1 MKLISYPTV
10 ILKSEY
16 KSLTNEIIS
25 VLDSHNV
32 ALSIYQMGS
41 VKDPGIS
48 DLDIICI
55 FKEGVSFNSDLRANL
70 TKHQKQ
76 ILTHGIFGCNKNNIN
91 QAIDYGCFSNLNH
104 LYGEN
109 LNFDKRDLFID
120 KDIKTQIAI
129 EYLVKMFI
137 ALDAQI
143 IFGVVKLR
151 SFLLLAKALM
161 FDLDLLNISH
171 GKLFDKVSQVHEWR
185 KNWFSNVPLESD
197 LKKFIFNFH
206 IDLKDELI
214 EIFKTKE
221 FFLPKENLILPGGL
235 NIIKDDKFYRR
246 HNGFLLPECFYFIG
260 KKYIN
265 LQYRLNNLSYYI
277 PYFIP
282 SENTNIAERFSFYK
296 DYINYNKKHYPFF
309 TPLTSSLT
317 VF

>member
-1 MKLISYPTV
+1 MKLISYPKV
-10 ILKSEY
+10 IAKSDY

-25 VLDSHNV
+25 VLDSHEV

-48 DLDIICI
+48 DLDLICV
-55 FKEGVSFNSDLRANL
+55 FKEDVSFPDNIRENL
-70 TKHQKQ
+70 TNHQKQ
-76 ILTHGIFGCNKNNIN
+76 ILTHGVFGCNQKNIN

-104 LYGEN
+104 LYGQDLN
-109 LNFDKRDLFID
+109 LDKKTLHVD
-120 KDIKTQIAI
+120 KEIETQIAL
-129 EYLVKMFI
+129 EYLVKMYI

-143 IFGVVKLR
+143 TFGVVKLR

-161 FDLDLLNISH
+161 FDLDILNISH
-171 GKLFDKVSQVHEWR
+171 GKLFDKVSQVLEWR
-185 KNWFSNVPLESD
+185 KNWFSNAPLESD
-197 LKKFIFNFH
+197 LKKFIFDFH
-206 IDLKDELI
+206 IDLKNELI
-214 EIFKTKE
+214 EIFKTEE

-235 NIIKDDKFYRR
+235 IIIKDDNFYRQ
-246 HNGFLLPECFYFIG
+246 HKGFLLPESFYFLS

-277 PYFIP
+277 PYDIP
-282 SENTNIAERFSFYK
+282 SENTKIAERFSFYK
-296 DYINYNKKHYPFF
+296 DYVNYNKKYYPYF

>member
-1 MKLISYPTV
+1 MKLISYPKV
-10 ILKSEY
+10 IAKSDY

-25 VLDSHNV
+25 VLDSHDV

-48 DLDIICI
+48 DLDLICV
-55 FKEGVSFNSDLRANL
+55 FKEDVSFPDNIRENL

-76 ILTHGIFGCNKNNIN
+76 ILTHGIFGCNKKNIN

-104 LYGEN
+104 LYGED
-109 LNFDKRDLFID
+109 LNFDKRDLCID
-120 KDIKTQIAI
+120 KEIETQIAL
-129 EYLVKMFI
+129 EYLLKMFI

-161 FDLDLLNISH
+161 FDLDILNISH
-171 GKLFDKVSQVHEWR
+171 GKLFDKVSQVLEWR
-185 KNWFSNVPLESD
+185 KNWFSNAPLESD
-197 LKKFIFNFH
+197 LKKFIFDFH

-214 EIFKTKE
+214 EIFKAEE

-235 NIIKDDKFYRR
+235 KIIKGDKFYRR
-246 HNGFLLPECFYFIG
+246 HKGILLPDSFYFLS

-265 LQYRLNNLSYYI
+265 LQYRLNSFSHYI
-277 PYFIP
+277 PFDIP
-282 SENTNIAERFSFYK
+282 PENTKLGKRFAFYK
-296 DYINYNKKHYPFF
+296 DYVNYNKKYYPYFA
-309 TPLTSSLT
+309 PLTSSLT